1 MSLFEKIQNKRYDL
15 QENKKKKSKVNVN
28 PLIKAINKQS
38 ESDAA
43 KDFKKDVGTDI
54 TKEVKKDLNRKIDNN
69 NRFFTD
75 KSDSETLK
83 TKSTG
88 AADEKVFKRTPE
100 AQKAADTASKE
111 ARSVSSKIDPSEK
124 KFVRSK
130 RIVKNTNTVGVNQAD
145 VSKKAK
151 EYTKTINQKN
161 PNLIKSKPFFDDKKA
176 KVKRAELI
184 AGRKAYIDPKTNKA
198 SEQGIKNYITKA
210 RTMASG
216 SNANNVKNKKAAEI
230 ISKSAGKEY
239 AAKIND
245 KYGGRLARKRP
256 SNAKSFAQIKA
267 NIDAKN
273 PTYPSPIKTVGK
285 DGVARN
291 RPLPLSTR
299 KYSSPVDKFIK
310 NIEKGK
316 KVDPVGTTK
325 ALQNMPDDPRMPKK
339 VLKVTEP
346 GSKFKKSKFKGFD
359 EVPTS
364 DPVGRKIYKKW
375 DTSGFETPKPP
386 VTPVKKPNLFQRI
399 KNISKKVLD
408 PEGWKV
414 PKKDWDLKPTRWD
427 KAGNVLAQQ
436 RRTFPKTIR
445 GSIRKNLAKL
455 PNRYKALAVAAV
467 GTSYAVDHV
476 LNRKKKQQEADK
488 KNNILP
494 SGNDRTKIYTSPT
507 VSLKLDNRKPGK

>member
-1 MSLFEKIQNKRYDL
+1 MGLFEKIQNKRYDL
-15 QENKKKKSKVNVN
+15 QERKKKFDPN

-43 KDFKKDVGTDI
+43 KDFKKDVGKDV

-75 KSDSETLK
+75 QPDSKTLK

-100 AQKAADTASKE
+100 AQKAADMSSKE
-111 ARSVSSKIDPSEK
+111 ARSVSSQIDPSEK

-161 PNLIKSKPFFDDKKA
+161 PNLKKSKPKTT
-176 KVKRAELI
+176 RANYPKTREELI
-184 AGRKAYIDPKTNKA
+184 SKRKQYIDPKTNKA

-210 RTMASG
+210 RNMKSG
-216 SNANNVKNKKAAEI
+216 SNANNIKNKKAAEI

-267 NIDAKN
+267 DIDAKN
-273 PTYPSPIKTVGK
+273 PTYLSPTKTVGK

-299 KYSSPVDKFIK
+299 KYSSPVDKFNK
-310 NIEKGK
+310 MIEKGK

-325 ALQNMPDDPRMPKK
+325 ALQNMPDVDMPKT
-339 VLKVTEP
+339 VLKVRKP
-346 GSKFKKSKFKGFD
+346 GSTFKKSKFKGFD

-375 DTSGFETPKPP
+375 DTSGFKTPTP
-386 VTPVKKPNLFQRI
+386 PVKKPNLFQRAM
-399 KNISKKVLD
+399 KKLTT
-408 PEGWKV
+408 GWSV

-467 GTSYAVDHV
+467 GTSYAVDHL
-476 LNRKKKQQEADK
+476 LNRKKKQQEAEK
-488 KNNILP
+488 KANILP